1 MKDSRRMNIDT
12 QGYESRSYEMDKIT
26 LEGMNL
32 SAEEYERA
40 IKEMC
45 NKNGY

>member
-12 QGYESRSYEMDKIT
+12 GDYESRSYEMDKTT
-26 LEGMNL
+26 LEGMGL
-32 SAEEYERA
+32 SASEYERA